1 MRFVSVV
8 IMLSFLLAAPVGL
21 WGQAVRKVAID
32 AGHGGSDPGANHS
45 GCLEK
50 DITLKVALKVGEMIR
65 KRFPDVGVVY
75 TRKSDT
81 AVPLVDRSR
90 RSNDAG
96 ADLFISIHVNSSVSS
111 SPCGYETFVMGP
123 SKSKQNLDVA
133 MRENNVI
140 TYENDYMK
148 VYDGFDPKSAESY
161 ILFSL
166 MQDAYFDRSLRFSQ
180 LLQAQY
186 ARRMPSSSVNRG
198 VKQAGFLVLWRTASP
213 SVLTEIGF
221 ISNEAERRYM
231 SSEAGCNAIALSIA
245 EAFAAYKKEM
255 DALCAIP
262 QSAVAPAV
270 KPAAPDKKEPAA
282 KPAENKPSASKP
294 AESKPKPASS
304 SGDNKPAR
312 TDSKAVSPS
321 PEVSQRYNPAT
332 VRYKIQIKS
341 AASPIKRN
349 SSELKCYAV
358 SAEERLID
366 GRYKYFV
373 GNVKSYKEA
382 LSLQSEVR
390 SKGFADAFVVA
401 FASGNVVSLVD
412 ARAVAP

>member
-1 MRFVSVV
+1 MMRFGSIVM
-8 IMLSFLLAAPVGL
+8 MLSLLFAAPVAL

-50 DITLKVALKVGEMIR
+50 NITLKVALKVGEMIR
-65 KRFPDVGVVY
+65 RQFPDVGVVY
-75 TRKSDT
+75 TRKSDV

-180 LLQAQY
+180 LLQQQY

-255 DALCAIP
+255 DALCTMP
-262 QSAVAPAV
+262 QSAIA
-270 KPAAPDKKEPAA
+270 PAA
-282 KPAENKPSASKP
+282 KPADKPADKPAVDKAKP
-294 AESKPKPASS
+294 AEERPAAKPAPDK
-304 SGDNKPAR
+304 GKPAR
-312 TDSKAVSPS
+312 TDTPAAKPS
-321 PEVSQRYNPAT
+321 HTYNPAA

-349 SSELKCYAV
+349 SPELKCYSV

-401 FASGNVVSLVD
+401 FVSGSVVSLAD